1 MSRLVIKQHK
11 EPAIQKA
18 YADCFVLLTTHYYES
33 GDAGCR
39 EALSETYKAL
49 VSKLLTGR
57 VLAGASLNK
66 RFLQTV
72 FEKCPALAWSMHDP
86 ILKCF
91 LGKSEAD
98 TDGSRNNHQRVLAIE
113 LYQLLIRVAQTDKQ
127 AKALLAKNLELLVA
141 AICKV
146 I

>member
-1 MSRLVIKQHK
+1 M
-11 EPAIQKA
+11 
-18 YADCFVLLTTHYYES
+18 TTHYYES

-39 EALSETYKAL
+39 EALAETYKAL
-49 VSKLLTGR
+49 VNKLLTGR

-91 LGKSEAD
+91 LGKGAED

-113 LYQLLIRVAQTDKQ
+113 LYQILIRVA
-127 AKALLAKNLELLVA
+127 
-141 AICKV
+141 
-146 I
+146 